1 MKQRIV
7 LVVSVVIGLLAFWLT
22 RAYFQARIQSI
33 EKERASI
40 LASVQQRSVLAAFK
54 DLPAGSVL
62 RKEDLATKPS
72 FERDISQD
80 TVLPDAQDLVAGK
93 KLRAGLMRGQTLLY
107 SYIDLPY
114 RPGSG
119 LAPMINTGLRAVSV
133 SVGGAAAVSG
143 LVQPNDRVD
152 VLGSFMLPS
161 KDNPQQTEAV
171 TLTVLQDVTVLA
183 TGQTLGKTMGDFT
196 ERARGSAAGYSTITF
211 EVTPREAELLAF
223 VENMKGRLTL
233 SLRNPSDVSFEKDLP
248 EVNFKTVEKELP
260 ALNEYRQ
267 ESIRHKGVR

>member
-7 LVVSVVIGLLAFWLT
+7 LVISVVVGLLAFWMT
-22 RAYFQARIQSI
+22 RAYFQARNQSLVD
-33 EKERASI
+33 ERNAL
-40 LASVQQRSVLAAFK
+40 LASLHQTPVLAAFR

-72 FERDISQD
+72 YERDISQD
-80 TVLPDAQDLVAGK
+80 TVLPDAQDLVSGK
-93 KLRAGLMRGQTLLY
+93 KLRVGLMRGQTLLY
-107 SYIDLPY
+107 SYVDLPY

-119 LAPMINTGLRAVSV
+119 LAPMINSGLRAISV
-133 SVGGAAAVSG
+133 SVGGASAVSG

-161 KDNPQQTEAV
+161 KLNAEQMEAV
-171 TLTVLQDVTVLA
+171 TITILQDVTVLA
-183 TGQTLGKTMGDFT
+183 TGQTLGKTMGDRT
-196 ERARGSAAGYSTITF
+196 ERTRGGMAGYSTVTF

-248 EVNFKTVEKELP
+248 SVNFETVQKELP
-260 ALNEYRQ
+260 DLNNYRQ
-267 ESIRHKGVR
+267 DRIRHKGGR

>member
-7 LVVSVVIGLLAFWLT
+7 LVISVVVGLLAFWMT
-22 RAYFQARIQSI
+22 RAYFQARNQSLVD
-33 EKERASI
+33 ERNAL
-40 LASVQQRSVLAAFK
+40 LASLHQTPVLAAFC

-72 FERDISQD
+72 YERDISQD
-80 TVLPDAQDLVAGK
+80 TVLPDAQDLVSGK
-93 KLRAGLMRGQTLLY
+93 KLRVGLMRGQTLLY
-107 SYIDLPY
+107 SYVDLPY

-119 LAPMINTGLRAVSV
+119 LAPMINSGLRAISV
-133 SVGGAAAVSG
+133 SVGGASAVSG

-161 KDNPQQTEAV
+161 KLNAEQMEAV
-171 TLTVLQDVTVLA
+171 TITILQDVTVLA
-183 TGQTLGKTMGDFT
+183 TGQTLGKTMGDRT
-196 ERARGSAAGYSTITF
+196 ERTRSGMAGYSTVTF

-248 EVNFKTVEKELP
+248 SVNFETVQKELP
-260 ALNEYRQ
+260 DLNNYRQ
-267 ESIRHKGVR
+267 DKIRHKGGR